1 MRKFFKKLMAVGLS
15 VVTLVSGMSISM
27 GSAAAATASTTTGQ
41 WVTTMVSR
49 STKFTLPG
57 IPASETCKFTI
68 NGDEGF
74 CINADK
80 LSPSGKDKYKYTYVD
95 PKSSKYGMM
104 RKAVYLYLNKDLKT
118 TISNVMKKQGFA
130 APTAQTTFVMMHFLL
145 SYINE
150 GGNEKG
156 LSSDPQGIKYKMQE
170 YYPFIRNSRL
180 IKRHCRLQMI
190 FFAIS

>member
-49 STKFTLPG
+49 STNFTLPG

-80 LSPSGKDKYKYTYVD
+80 LTPSGKDKYKYTYVD

-104 RKAVYLYLNKDLKT
+104 RKAVYL
-118 TISNVMKKQGFA
+118 
-130 APTAQTTFVMMHFLL
+130 
-145 SYINE
+145 
-150 GGNEKG
+150 
-156 LSSDPQGIKYKMQE
+156 
-170 YYPFIRNSRL
+170 
-180 IKRHCRLQMI
+180 
-190 FFAIS
+190 